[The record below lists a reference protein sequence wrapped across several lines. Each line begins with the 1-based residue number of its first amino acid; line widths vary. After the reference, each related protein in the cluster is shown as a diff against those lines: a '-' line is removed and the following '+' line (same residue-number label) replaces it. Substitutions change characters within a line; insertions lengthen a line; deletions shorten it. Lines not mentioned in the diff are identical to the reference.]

1 MSDLF
6 LGTIAVSVL
15 LMAIV
20 QVATILWATRTAKR
34 VGETIARLEQ
44 EIRPV
49 LASLQ
54 AMAADAARVSAM
66 AAAQADKVDQML
78 GVVRQRVDQTVFS
91 LQETIL
97 TPAREVM
104 AMLQALKEVFFGGD
118 KRRPAYDSRRRQ
130 PADEEDA
137 LFIG

>member
-78 GVVRQRVDQTVFS
+78 GVVRQLDGIAQMAGGAGFLGGAGQALGAVQTVAGMVGK
-91 LQETIL
+91 Q
-97 TPAREVM
+97 
-104 AMLQALKEVFFGGD
+104 
-118 KRRPAYDSRRRQ
+118 
-130 PADEEDA
+130 
-137 LFIG
+137 